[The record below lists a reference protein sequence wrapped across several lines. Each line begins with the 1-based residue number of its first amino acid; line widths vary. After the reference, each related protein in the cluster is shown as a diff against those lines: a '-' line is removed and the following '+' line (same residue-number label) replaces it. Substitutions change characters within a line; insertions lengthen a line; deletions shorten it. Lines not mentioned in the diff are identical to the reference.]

1 MANYGIPYMGSKGSI
16 AHEICSIFPKADNF
30 YDLFGGGFSITHF
43 MLLHRRNNYK
53 HFHFNELQ
61 SGNIELIKAAIDGKY
76 NYNVFKPNFI
86 TRQEFFRDR
95 DNCAYTKLIWSF
107 GNCQRTYIFGKHI
120 ESYKHSLHNAVV
132 FNIFDEV
139 SIQALGIS
147 TFPKN
152 SSIKARRFFMRQAV
166 RKKVGEVRQLEGLQS
181 LQQLERLQRLQNLE
195 NLENL
200 ENLQNLEQL
209 NFSALSYEKVKIK
222 PNSVIYCDPPY
233 KGTAKYLSDFD
244 HDKFWEW
251 VMDQKDPVF
260 VSEYA
265 APKTAHVIIAINKQ
279 ARLAGTG
286 PTDSVEK
293 MFANDA
299 GKKAI
304 LSPSTINSKG

>member
-1 MANYGIPYMGSKGSI
+1 MDNYGIPYMGSKSSI
-16 AHEICSIFPKADNF
+16 AHKICSIFPKADNF

-76 NYNVFKPNFI
+76 NYNVFKPSFI
-86 TRQEFFRDR
+86 TRQEFFRDK
-95 DNCAYTKLIWSF
+95 DTCPYTRIIWSF
-107 GNCQRTYIFGKHI
+107 GNNQRDYLFGKHI

-132 FNIFDEV
+132 FNIFDDV

-147 TFPKN
+147 TFPKD
-152 SSIKARRFFMRQAV
+152 SSIKARRSF
-166 RKKVGEVRQLEGLQS
+166 VRQTVRME
-181 LQQLERLQRLQNLE
+181 QLERLQYLQRLQQLQQLEQLERLQYLE
-195 NLENL
+195 NLER
-200 ENLQNLEQL
+200 L

-233 KGTAKYLSDFD
+233 RGVKGYLNVFD

-251 VMDQKDPVF
+251 VMDQKDPVY
-260 VSEYA
+260 VSEYI
-265 APKTAHVIIAINKQ
+265 APKTAHLIMAVNKK
-279 ARLAGTG
+279 ARLWATG
-286 PTDSVEK
+286 PTHSVEK